1 MNTMDT
7 TALVVVS
14 STRAAAG
21 EYPDRS
27 GAYLVEWLRS
37 TGFTVP
43 AAKVIADA
51 DLPHML
57 STLLND
63 RAGLPDVLLVSG
75 GTGLTP
81 DDRTPEI
88 LVPFLDRELPGVV
101 HAFWN
106 KGLETVPTAVL
117 SRAVAGVVGETFV
130 MALPGSTGA
139 ARDAAAVLEPLLD
152 HLLSIL
158 KGKHEH

>member
-1 MNTMDT
+1 MNR

-21 EYPDRS
+21 EYEDRS
-27 GAYLVEWLRS
+27 GKILVEWLRGV
-37 TGFTVP
+37 GFTVP
-43 AAKVIADA
+43 AAKIVADA
-51 DLPHML
+51 DLPHVL

-63 RAGLPDVLLVSG
+63 RAGLPDVLLISG

-88 LVPFLDRELPGVV
+88 VVPFLDRELPGVV

-106 KGLETVPTAVL
+106 KGLETLPTAVL
-117 SRAVAGVVGETFV
+117 SRAVAGVVGSSFV

-139 ARDAAAVLEPLLD
+139 ARDAVSVLEPLLD
-152 HLLSIL
+152 HLVSML
-158 KGKHEH
+158 KGNHDH

>member
-1 MNTMDT
+1 MNR

-21 EYPDRS
+21 SYEDKS
-27 GAYLVEWLRS
+27 GAYLVDWLRS
-37 TGFTVP
+37 VGFTVP
-43 AAKVIADA
+43 AAKVVADA
-51 DLPHML
+51 DLPHVL

-63 RAGLPDVLLVSG
+63 RAGLPDVLLTSG

-81 DDRTPEI
+81 DDHTPEI
-88 LVPFLDRELPGVV
+88 VTPFLDRELPGIV

-106 KGLETVPTAVL
+106 KGLETLPTAVL
-117 SRAVAGVVGETFV
+117 SRAVAGVVGETFI

-139 ARDAAAVLEPLLD
+139 ARDATSVLEPLLD
-152 HLLSIL
+152 HLVSML
-158 KGKHEH
+158 KGNHDH

>member
-1 MNTMDT
+1 MNR

-21 EYPDRS
+21 EYEDRS
-27 GAYLVEWLRS
+27 GKVLVDWLR
-37 TGFTVP
+37 GIDFTVP
-43 AAKVIADA
+43 AAKIVADA
-51 DLPHML
+51 DLPHVL

-63 RAGLPDVLLVSG
+63 RAGLPDVFLISG

-81 DDRTPEI
+81 DDRTPDI
-88 LVPFLDRELPGVV
+88 VVPFLDRELPGVV

-106 KGLETVPTAVL
+106 KGLETLPTAVL
-117 SRAVAGVVGETFV
+117 SRAVAGVVGTTFV

-139 ARDAAAVLEPLLD
+139 ARDAAVVLEPLLD
-152 HLLSIL
+152 HLVSML
-158 KGKHEH
+158 KGNHEH